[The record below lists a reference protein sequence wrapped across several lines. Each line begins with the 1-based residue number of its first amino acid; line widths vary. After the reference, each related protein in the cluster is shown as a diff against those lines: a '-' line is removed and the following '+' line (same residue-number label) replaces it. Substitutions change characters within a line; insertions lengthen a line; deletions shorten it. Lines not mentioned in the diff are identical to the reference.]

1 MSKIPTSTN
10 LISSNLISS
19 NLTSTN
25 TSLVFSDNDILTG
38 YDTATSITLKD
49 EKDGSEWCIKI
60 YDGELIIEPVD
71 KVAKRNYNIKR
82 VLK

>member
-19 NLTSTN
+19 NLTNN
-25 TSLVFSDNDILTG
+25 TSLVFSDNNTFTNCV
-38 YDTATSITLKD
+38 TATSITLKD

>member
-10 LISSNLISS
+10 LISSNLTSS
-19 NLTSTN
+19 NLTSAN
-25 TSLVFSDNDILTG
+25 TSLVFSDN
-38 YDTATSITLKD
+38 ATSIILKD

>member
-10 LISSNLISS
+10 LISSNLTSS
-19 NLTSTN
+19 NLTSAN
-25 TSLVFSDNDILTG
+25 TSLVFSDND
-38 YDTATSITLKD
+38 TSIILKD

>member
-1 MSKIPTSTN
+1 MSKIPTSF
-10 LISSNLISS
+10 
-19 NLTSTN
+19 NLTNN
-25 TSLVFSDNDILTG
+25 TSLVFSDNNTF
-38 YDTATSITLKD
+38 TNCVTTTSITLKD

>member
-10 LISSNLISS
+10 LISSNLTSS
-19 NLTSTN
+19 NLTSAN
-25 TSLVFSDNDILTG
+25 TSLVFSDNDTFTNCV
-38 YDTATSITLKD
+38 TATSIILKD